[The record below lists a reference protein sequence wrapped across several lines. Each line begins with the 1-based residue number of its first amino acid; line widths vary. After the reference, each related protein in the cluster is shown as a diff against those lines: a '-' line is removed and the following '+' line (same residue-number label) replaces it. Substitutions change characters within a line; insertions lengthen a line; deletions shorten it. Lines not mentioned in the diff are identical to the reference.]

1 MENYAFYVRSDV
13 MSILQMFIR
22 TWAILIIHVPLQ
34 NDDII
39 IGGDFEYVLDTTPDY
54 YTIN

>member
-1 MENYAFYVRSDV
+1 M
-13 MSILQMFIR
+13 LIR
-22 TWAILIIHVPLQ
+22 TWAILIVHVPLQ

-39 IGGDFEYVLDTTPDY
+39 IGGDFESVLDTTPNY